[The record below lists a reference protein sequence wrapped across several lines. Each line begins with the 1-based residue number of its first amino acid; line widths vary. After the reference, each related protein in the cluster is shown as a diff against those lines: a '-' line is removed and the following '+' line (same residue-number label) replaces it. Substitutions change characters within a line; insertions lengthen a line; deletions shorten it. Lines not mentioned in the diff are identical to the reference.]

1 MFKSVDYDSVTK
13 KLYEGDIIMV
23 TDGVLDCLQTV
34 DKEIYMEKVIMDI
47 KSNNPQEIANRIL
60 DHSLSQRNY
69 VPMDDMT
76 IITAGIWL
84 K

>member
-1 MFKSVDYDSVTK
+1 
-13 KLYEGDIIMV
+13 MV